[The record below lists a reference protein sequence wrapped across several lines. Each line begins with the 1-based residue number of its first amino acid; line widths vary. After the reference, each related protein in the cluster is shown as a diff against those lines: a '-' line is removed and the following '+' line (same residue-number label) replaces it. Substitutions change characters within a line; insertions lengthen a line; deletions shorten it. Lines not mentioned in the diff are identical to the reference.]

1 MTHKFEYMIW
11 QFVRETF
18 VSMVI
23 FALSI
28 TYKNWTLVDAWVKK
42 DRHLENKKM
51 LLSVQVTFLI
61 A

>member
-1 MTHKFEYMIW
+1 MMW
-11 QFVRETF
+11 QFVWLF
-18 VSMVI
+18 